1 MRYVFTVA
9 VEVERTEGKFASRE
23 ELGAQLVEALESA
36 DPGQVDGDNGG
47 TYEVTSWDVEE
58 QEQPK
63 RVRRG

>member
-1 MRYVFTVA
+1 MRYVFVVA
-9 VEVERTEGKFASRE
+9 VEVERVA
-23 ELGAQLVEALESA
+23 
-36 DPGQVDGDNGG
+36 GG